1 MKKLLIICATATA
14 MWSLLMLDGRP
25 AHAVPRVVVGK
36 PKIVT
41 RTVTGLLAP
50 PPKYDKPY
58 EGELEIV
65 FFQIKKT
72 WTRLVSSRRGVHACA
87 SRTPDGKK
95 CFIFASSEEFIKRKD
110 RNYAF
115 MLHHELAHCNGWRH
129 PEDTNGKRFT
139 IGDTWKE
146 AEGAKWVVASTK
158 ASMPKLPASTRALP
172 ASSPVVCVTPEWK
185 PEPCNDR
192 ATKDVWATARPLQ
205 KKDLR
210 Q

>member
-72 WTRLVSSRRGVHACA
+72 WTRLVSSRRGVM
-87 SRTPDGKK
+87 R
-95 CFIFASSEEFIKRKD
+95 
-110 RNYAF
+110 
-115 MLHHELAHCNGWRH
+115 
-129 PEDTNGKRFT
+129 
-139 IGDTWKE
+139 
-146 AEGAKWVVASTK
+146 V
-158 ASMPKLPASTRALP
+158 PAGRL
-172 ASSPVVCVTPEWK
+172 
-185 PEPCNDR
+185 
-192 ATKDVWATARPLQ
+192 TARNVLSSQ
-205 KKDLR
+205 VRKSL
-210 Q
+210 